1 MKGKRNG
8 RGTFWWADGSWYEG
22 QFRDGVQS
30 GQGVLFREGGHKQ
43 YEGYWH
49 NGMFDGKGVQYFENG
64 QKYEGAFKEDKFHGD
79 GIFYK
84 DDSIIYG
91 VWKDNE
97 LSVVNM
103 VKSSLNQ
110 K

>member
-30 GQGVLFREGGHKQ
+30 GYGVLHRDGGHVE
-43 YEGYWH
+43 YEGSWH

-64 QKYEGAFKEDKFHGD
+64 EKYEGSFKEDKFHGD
-79 GIFYK
+79 GVFYK
-84 DDSIIYG
+84 DDSTIYG
-91 VWKDNE
+91 VWKDN
-97 LSVVNM
+97 
-103 VKSSLNQ
+103 
-110 K
+110 

>member
-8 RGTFWWADGSWYEG
+8 RGTFWWGDGSWYEG
-22 QFRDGVQS
+22 QFRDGVQC
-30 GQGVLFREGGHKQ
+30 GHGVLYREGGVRE
-43 YEGYWH
+43 YEGSWQ
-49 NGMFDGKGVQYFENG
+49 NGMFDGKGTQFFENG
-64 QKYEGAFKEDKFHGD
+64 EKYEGAFKEDKFHGD

-91 VWKDNE
+91 VWKDND

-103 VKSSLNQ
+103 VKSSLTE